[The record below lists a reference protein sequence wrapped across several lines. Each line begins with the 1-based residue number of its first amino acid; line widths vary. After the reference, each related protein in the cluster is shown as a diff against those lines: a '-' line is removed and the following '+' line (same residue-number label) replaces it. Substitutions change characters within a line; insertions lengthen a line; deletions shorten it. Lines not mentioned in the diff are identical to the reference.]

1 MAKEETVQDFLCV
14 WTTDIYGNRILRGL
28 TKEESEE
35 YQSIRARV
43 NKTMREDEAFPWGSV
58 EEMRRDRRRW
68 AELHDHHEAARMSAI
83 GAEIELPRDKP
94 TLN

>member
-1 MAKEETVQDFLCV
+1 V

-35 YQSIRARV
+35 YQSIRERV
-43 NKTMREDEAFPWGSV
+43 SRTLREDEAFPWVRS
-58 EEMRRDRRRW
+58 RRCRDRRRW
-68 AELHDHHEAARMSAI
+68 TQLHDYHEAARMSAI
-83 GAEIELPRDKP
+83 GAEIELRRDKP

>member
-1 MAKEETVQDFLCV
+1 MAKEETEDFLCV
-14 WTTDIYGNRILRGL
+14 WTTDVDGNRILRGL

-35 YQSIRARV
+35 YQSIRERV
-43 NKTMREDEAFPWGSV
+43 SRTLREDEEFPWDSV

-83 GAEIELPRDKP
+83 GAEIELRRDKP